1 MFILQ
6 IASLIILN
14 LFERFDVA
22 MLYGVETNVWVTEV
36 INKIVQG
43 QNESH
48 IDFSM
53 SAFIIIIMY

>member
-14 LFERFDVA
+14 LSERFDVA

-43 QNESH
+43 
-48 IDFSM
+48 
-53 SAFIIIIMY
+53 